1 MVQRWLR
8 EGYRLPWANGC
19 KPLPFSQGVSL
30 SGSTPEQRAWLGT
43 EVQRLFD
50 VGALEAA
57 TSDQYVT
64 KAFLVEKKGATPDAP
79 KKWRMVVDLRHINR
93 HLTPLSCRYETL
105 KRLHH
110 LARRGDYMF
119 SLDITDGFYAVAV
132 HPADRQYLTV
142 HLDGIGLVQ
151 FAALPM
157 GLSASPWVFTK
168 VMRSFVQACRAPL
181 AAGSTPPPGF
191 EQLHALFPDV
201 MAKGLRVLPYVD
213 NFLFLCRSREEALRG
228 RAYVEALL

>member
-1 MVQRWLR
+1 MGITLPSGSAQQQFSRSKLSARVGAWRAAGAGTLVQRWLR

-50 VGALEAA
+50 VGALEPA

-110 LARRGDYMF
+110 LARKGDYMF

-132 HPADRQYLTV
+132 HPADRRNLTV
-142 HLDGIGLVQ
+142 HLDGIGGAVCCAAYGLVCL
-151 FAALPM
+151 AL
-157 GLSASPWVFTK
+157 GVHQGYA
-168 VMRSFVQACRAPL
+168 
-181 AAGSTPPPGF
+181 
-191 EQLHALFPDV
+191 
-201 MAKGLRVLPYVD
+201 
-213 NFLFLCRSREEALRG
+213 
-228 RAYVEALL
+228 